1 MKDDRDTSEL
11 QSRNAHPGLQA
22 TLLWEVLCLYMWW
35 QQELCVSVKLN
46 KQVNKIPWLSVT
58 QECVEVD
65 RCELMCCIG
74 CYLCGGRL
82 RPAGWN
88 SEVPPIKV
96 VFGLLLLVGITC
108 EWMLVHYSQLWASFY
123 SQTELDQR
131 LLCQVGVG
139 WADGVGA
146 CDWERCHGTCG
157 HSLWWTPLGT
167 WIMYT
172 VGLSDGWCNNARQNS
187 VTRKPSQ
194 GQRLNQPASQHIH
207 TYQGKGMYLASSLL
221 LDSLSSAAVGVKLFC
236 FALTSETFM

>member
-88 SEVPPIKV
+88 SEVPPNKGSLRITSTCWNNLWMDAGPLLPAL
-96 VFGLLLLVGITC
+96 GLILQPNWVGPEVAMSSWGRMSRRRGC
-108 EWMLVHYSQLWASFY
+108 LWLRA
-123 SQTELDQR
+123 
-131 LLCQVGVG
+131 
-139 WADGVGA
+139 
-146 CDWERCHGTCG
+146 
-157 HSLWWTPLGT
+157 
-167 WIMYT
+167 
-172 VGLSDGWCNNARQNS
+172 LSRHLRS
-187 VTRKPSQ
+187 
-194 GQRLNQPASQHIH
+194 
-207 TYQGKGMYLASSLL
+207 
-221 LDSLSSAAVGVKLFC
+221 
-236 FALTSETFM
+236 